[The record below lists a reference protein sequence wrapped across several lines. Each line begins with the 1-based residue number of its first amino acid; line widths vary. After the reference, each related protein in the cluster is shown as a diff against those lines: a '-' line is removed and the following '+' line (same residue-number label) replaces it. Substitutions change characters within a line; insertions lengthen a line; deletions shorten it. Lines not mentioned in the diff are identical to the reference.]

1 MQSSPSV
8 IARCVSARSARPG
21 SILARIA
28 RDGATGL
35 CAVALLSG
43 CSGPWNDPYPD
54 DPPHVREQTI
64 YSAFNARPKHLDPA
78 RAYTSDAYVFVGQI
92 YQPPLQYHY
101 LKRPFEL
108 TGFAASEV
116 PKPRYLDRQGAQ
128 LPADAAAA
136 DVAFSEYDVRIR
148 PGLRYQPHPA
158 LAVDAQGRPLYH
170 ALGPRELAGI
180 HTLGDFAQAG
190 TREVVAADFVH
201 QIKRLAHPRL
211 QSPILG
217 KMANY
222 IVGLGPLAETLRAQA
237 KGLPRDAF
245 IDVDAHSIEGV
256 QVLDRHTFRIRLSGK
271 YPQFVYWLA
280 MPFFAPMPPEADR
293 FYAQPGLARKNI
305 SLDWYPIG
313 SGPYMLAEHDPN
325 RRMVLLA
332 NPHYAAEA
340 YPSEGAPGDR
350 EAGLLSDAGRSLP
363 LTPRIVFTPE
373 KEQIPHWN
381 KFLQGWFDTSGI
393 SSDAFDQAVQMN
405 ESGDIGIS
413 DEMAARGIQLQTSVA
428 TSVFYVG
435 FNWNDAV
442 VGSGG
447 KAGPAERERARK
459 LRHALSL
466 AIDQEEFI
474 SIFRNGRAI
483 PAQGPIAP
491 GIIGF
496 REGEAGVNRYLYDW
510 VDGAPRRKPLSEAKR
525 LLAEAG
531 YPDGRDAKTGQP
543 LVLYLDTTGG
553 GPGARS
559 RIEWYVRQLQKIDV
573 QLVPR
578 LTDWNRFQDKLRQ
591 GNVQLFFL
599 GWNADYPD
607 PENFLFLLY
616 GPEGKV
622 GRDGN
627 NSANYAN
634 PEYDRL
640 FEQMKGMDDGPARQQ
655 VIDRMIE
662 IARHDAPWVWGLH
675 PVDYTLRHGWL
686 LNSKPNS
693 MAQNELK
700 FHRVDGAARA
710 LAQAAWNAPVT
721 WPIGLAALGLVALM
735 LPAWAGYRRR
745 ERRLGRFEHEHAQ
758 DTQRDAGEAGR

>member
-1 MQSSPSV
+1 MPALRAV
-8 IARCVSARSARPG
+8 AARCTVPRPAPSGFVSCTAM
-21 SILARIA
+21 L
-28 RDGATGL
+28 L
-35 CAVALLSG
+35 CACLLLAG
-43 CSGPWNDPYPD
+43 CVGPWNDPYPD
-54 DPPHVREQTI
+54 DDAQVRAQTI

-108 TGFAASEV
+108 TPFAAVEV
-116 PKPRYLDRQGAQ
+116 PRPRYLDSEGRE
-128 LPADAAAA
+128 LPADAPASE
-136 DVAFSEYDVRIR
+136 VAFSVYDVRIR
-148 PGLRYQPHPA
+148 EGLRYQPHPA
-158 LAVDAQGRPLYH
+158 LAVDAAGKPRYH
-170 ALGPRELAGI
+170 ALTPRDLARI
-180 HTLGDFAQAG
+180 HSLQDFPETG

-222 IVGLGPLAETLRAQA
+222 IVGLGPLSERLREQA
-237 KGLPRDAF
+237 KSLPRDAF
-245 IDVDAHSIEGV
+245 IDLESHAIEGV
-256 QVLDRHTFRIRLSGK
+256 TVVDRHTFRIRLKGK

-280 MPFFAPMPPEADR
+280 MPFFSPMPPEADR
-293 FYAQPGLARKNI
+293 FYAQPGLAKKNI
-305 SLDWYPIG
+305 SLDWYPLG
-313 SGPYMLAEHDPN
+313 SGPYMLSEHDPN
-325 RRMVLLA
+325 RRMVLTR
-332 NPHYAAEA
+332 NPHYAGEV

-350 EAGLLSDAGRSLP
+350 EAGLLDDAGRPLP
-363 LTPRIVFTPE
+363 LAPRIVFTLE
-373 KEQIPHWN
+373 KEQIPYWN
-381 KFLQGWFDTSGI
+381 KFLQGWFDSSGI

-413 DEMAARGIQLQTSVA
+413 DEMAARGIRLQTSVA
-428 TSVFYVG
+428 TSVFYAG
-435 FNWNDAV
+435 FNWNDPV

-447 KAGPAERERARK
+447 KAGPVERERARK
-459 LRHALSL
+459 LRHAISL

-483 PAQGPIAP
+483 AAQGPIAP

-496 REGEAGVNRYLYDW
+496 REGEAGLNRYMYDW
-510 VDGAPRRKPLSEAKR
+510 VDGEPRRKPLSEAKR

-543 LVLYLDTTGG
+543 LVLYLDTTAG

-559 RIEWYVRQLQKIDV
+559 RIEWYVRQLQKIDI

-591 GNVQLFFL
+591 GNVQMFFL

-627 NSANYAN
+627 NSANYSN

-655 VIDRMIE
+655 VIDRMVE
-662 IARHDAPWVWGLH
+662 ILRHDAPWVWGLH

-700 FHRVDGAARA
+700 FHRVDGTARA
-710 LAQAAWNAPVT
+710 AAQAAWNDPVV
-721 WPIGLAALGLVALM
+721 WPIGLAGAALVALV

-745 ERRLGRFEHEHAQ
+745 ERRLGRLGAQ
-758 DTQRDAGEAGR
+758 PGAGDAR

>member
-1 MQSSPSV
+1 M
-8 IARCVSARSARPG
+8 RSAR
-21 SILARIA
+21 
-28 RDGATGL
+28 
-35 CAVALLSG
+35 LLSARLRPAGLLLAGLLLAG

-54 DPPHVREQTI
+54 DDAQLRAQTI

-108 TGFAASEV
+108 TGFAAAEV
-116 PKPRYLDRQGAQ
+116 PRPRFLDRDGRE
-128 LPADAAAA
+128 LPPDAPAA
-136 DVAFSEYDVRIR
+136 DVAFSVYDVRIR
-148 PGLRYQPHPA
+148 EGLRYQPHPA
-158 LAVDAQGRPLYH
+158 LAVDAAGRARYH
-170 ALGPRELAGI
+170 ALGPADLAGI
-180 HTLGDFAQAG
+180 HVLDDFRETG

-201 QIKRLAHPRL
+201 QIKRLANPRL

-222 IVGLGPLAETLRAQA
+222 IVGLGPLAGTLREQA
-237 KGLPRDAF
+237 KALPRDAF
-245 IDVDAHSIEGV
+245 IDLEAHSIEGV
-256 QVLDRHTFRIRLSGK
+256 QVVDRYTFRIRLKGK

-293 FYAQPGLARKNI
+293 FYAQPGLAEKNI
-305 SLDWYPIG
+305 SLDWYPLG

-325 RRMVLLA
+325 RRMVLA
-332 NPHYAAEA
+332 RNPGYSGEA
-340 YPSEGAPGDR
+340 YPAEGAPGDR
-350 EAGLLSDAGRSLP
+350 EAGLLDDAGRPLP
-363 LTPRIVFTPE
+363 LAPRIVFTLE
-373 KEQIPHWN
+373 KEQIPYWN
-381 KFLQGWFDTSGI
+381 KFLQGWFDKSGI

-405 ESGDIGIS
+405 ETGDIGIS
-413 DEMAARGIQLQTSVA
+413 DEMASRGIRLQTSVA
-428 TSVFYVG
+428 TSVFYLG
-435 FNWNDAV
+435 FNWN
-442 VGSGG
+442 
-447 KAGPAERERARK
+447 
-459 LRHALSL
+459 
-466 AIDQEEFI
+466 
-474 SIFRNGRAI
+474 
-483 PAQGPIAP
+483 
-491 GIIGF
+491 
-496 REGEAGVNRYLYDW
+496 
-510 VDGAPRRKPLSEAKR
+510 
-525 LLAEAG
+525 
-531 YPDGRDAKTGQP
+531 
-543 LVLYLDTTGG
+543 
-553 GPGARS
+553 
-559 RIEWYVRQLQKIDV
+559 EWYLRQLQKIDV

-591 GNVQLFFL
+591 GNVQMFFL

-627 NSANYAN
+627 NSANYSN

-655 VIDRMIE
+655 VIDRMVE
-662 IARHDAPWVWGLH
+662 ILRHDAPWVWGLH

-700 FHRVDGAARA
+700 YHRVDGAARA
-710 LAQAAWNAPVT
+710 AAQASWNAPVV
-721 WPIGLAALGLVALM
+721 WPIGLAGIALVALV

-745 ERRLGRFEHEHAQ
+745 ERRLGRLEEPGSG
-758 DTQRDAGEAGR
+758 DVRR

>member
-1 MQSSPSV
+1 MPAARPVTARSSRPESIV
-8 IARCVSARSARPG
+8 ATIARYG
-21 SILARIA
+21 LAC
-28 RDGATGL
+28 L
-35 CAVALLSG
+35 CAGVLLAG

-54 DPPHVREQTI
+54 DSAQVREQTI
-64 YSAFNARPKHLDPA
+64 YAAFNQRPKHLDPA

-108 TGFAASEV
+108 TGFAATEV
-116 PKPRYLDRQGAQ
+116 PRPRYLDRQGRE
-128 LPADAAAA
+128 LPADAPASE
-136 DVAFSEYDVRIR
+136 VAFSVYDVRIR

-158 LAVDAQGRPLYH
+158 LALDAQGRPLYH
-170 ALGPRELAGI
+170 ALGAAQLAGI
-180 HTLGDFAQAG
+180 HTLRDFPQTG

-222 IVGLGPLAETLRAQA
+222 IVGLGPLAETLREQA
-237 KGLPRDAF
+237 KLLPRDAF
-245 IDVDAHSIEGV
+245 IDIEAHSIEGV
-256 QVLDRHTFRIRLSGK
+256 QVVDRHTFRVRLAGK

-293 FYAQPGLARKNI
+293 FYAQPGLAKKNI

-313 SGPYMLAEHDPN
+313 SGPYMLTENNPS
-325 RRMVLLA
+325 RRMVLER
-332 NPHYAAEA
+332 NPHYAGEV

-350 EAGLLSDAGRSLP
+350 EAGLLADAGRPLP
-363 LTPRIVFTPE
+363 LAPRLVFTLE
-373 KEQIPHWN
+373 KEQIPYWN

-413 DEMAARGIQLQTSVA
+413 DGMAARGIRLQTSVA

-435 FNWNDAV
+435 FNWNDPV

-459 LRHALSL
+459 LRHAVSL

-491 GIIGF
+491 GLIGF
-496 REGEAGVNRYLYDW
+496 RDGEDGVNRYMYDW
-510 VDGAPRRKPLSEAKR
+510 VDGLPRRKPLTEAKR

-531 YPDGRDAKTGQP
+531 YPDGRDARTGQP

-616 GPEGKV
+616 GPEGKA

-655 VIDRMIE
+655 VIDRMVE

-700 FHRVDGAARA
+700 YHRVDGAARA
-710 LAQAAWNAPVT
+710 AAQAAWNDPAI
-721 WPIGLAALGLVALM
+721 WPIGLAVLGLLALV

-745 ERRLGRFEHEHAQ
+745 ERRAGRFERLGWHKP
-758 DTQRDAGEAGR
+758 QRDVGGRGAGDPGR

>member
-1 MQSSPSV
+1 MPASSDV
-8 IARCVSARSARPG
+8 AARCPVPRSVLPWIGRWP
-21 SILARIA
+21 LA
-28 RDGATGL
+28 T
-35 CAVALLSG
+35 LLACVLLVG

-54 DPPHVREQTI
+54 DDRQVRSQTI
-64 YSAFNARPKHLDPA
+64 YSAFSARPKHLDPA

-108 TGFAASEV
+108 TGFAAAEV
-116 PKPRYLDRQGAQ
+116 PRPRYLDSQGRE
-128 LPADAAAA
+128 LPADAPASE
-136 DVAFSEYDVRIR
+136 VAFSVYDVRIR
-148 PGLRYQPHPA
+148 EGLRYQPHPA
-158 LAVDAQGRPLYH
+158 LAVDAAGKPRYH
-170 ALGPRELAGI
+170 ALTPGELSRI
-180 HTLGDFAQAG
+180 HTLQDFPEAG

-201 QIKRLAHPRL
+201 QMKRLANPRL

-222 IVGLGPLAETLRAQA
+222 IVGLGPLSERLREQA
-237 KGLPRDAF
+237 KSLPRDAF
-245 IDVDAHSIEGV
+245 IDLEPHAIEGV
-256 QVLDRHTFRIRLSGK
+256 TVVDRHTFRIRIKGK

-280 MPFFAPMPPEADR
+280 MPFFSPMPPEADR
-293 FYAQPGLARKNI
+293 FYAQPGLAKKNI
-305 SLDWYPIG
+305 SLDWYPLG
-313 SGPYMLAEHDPN
+313 SGPYMLSEHDPN
-325 RRMVLLA
+325 RRMVLSR
-332 NPHYAAEA
+332 NPNFAGEV

-350 EAGLLSDAGRSLP
+350 EAGLLDDAGRPLP
-363 LTPRIVFTPE
+363 LASRIVFTLE
-373 KEQIPHWN
+373 KEQIPYWN
-381 KFLQGWFDTSGI
+381 KFLQGWFDSSGI

-413 DEMAARGIQLQTSVA
+413 DEMAARGIRLQTSVA
-428 TSVFYVG
+428 TSVFYAG
-435 FNWNDAV
+435 FNWNDPV

-447 KAGPAERERARK
+447 KAGPAEREPARK
-459 LRHALSL
+459 LRHAISL

-483 PAQGPIAP
+483 AAQGPIAP

-496 REGEAGVNRYLYDW
+496 REGEAGLNRYIYDW
-510 VDGAPRRKPLSEAKR
+510 VDGEPRRKPLSEAKR

-531 YPDGRDAKTGQP
+531 YPNGRDAKTGQP
-543 LVLYLDTTGG
+543 LVLYLDTTAG

-559 RIEWYVRQLQKIDV
+559 RIEWYVRQLQKIDI

-591 GNVQLFFL
+591 GNVQMFFL

-627 NSANYAN
+627 NSANYSN

-655 VIDRMIE
+655 VIDRMVE
-662 IARHDAPWVWGLH
+662 ILRHDAPWVWGLH

-710 LAQAAWNAPVT
+710 AAQAAWNDPVV
-721 WPIGLAALGLVALM
+721 WPIGLAGVAVAALV

-745 ERRLGRFEHEHAQ
+745 ERRLGRV
-758 DTQRDAGEAGR
+758 DARGSAGDAR

>member
-1 MQSSPSV
+1 MRFLPAVATRCSTLRSPSPAGV
-8 IARCVSARSARPG
+8 L
-21 SILARIA
+21 LA
-28 RDGATGL
+28 
-35 CAVALLSG
+35 CLLLAG

-54 DPPHVREQTI
+54 DDARLRADTL

-108 TGFAASEV
+108 IGFAATEV
-116 PKPRYLDRQGAQ
+116 PRPRFLDRQGRE
-128 LPADAAAA
+128 LPADAPAA
-136 DVAFSEYDVRIR
+136 DVAYSVYDVRIR
-148 PGLRYQPHPA
+148 EGLRYQPHPA
-158 LAVDAQGRPLYH
+158 LAVDASGRPRYH
-170 ALGPRELAGI
+170 ALGPAELARI
-180 HTLGDFAQAG
+180 RVLEDFPETG

-222 IVGLGPLAETLRAQA
+222 IVGLGALSEQLREQA
-237 KGLPRDAF
+237 RSLPRDAF
-245 IDVDAHSIEGV
+245 IDLEPYSIEGV
-256 QVLDRHTFRIRLSGK
+256 QVVDRHTFRIRLKGK

-293 FYAQPGLARKNI
+293 FYAQPGLAKKNI
-305 SLDWYPIG
+305 SLDWYPLG

-325 RRMVLLA
+325 RRMVLA
-332 NPHYAAEA
+332 RNPGYSGEV
-340 YPSEGAPGDR
+340 YPAQGAPGDR
-350 EAGLLSDAGRSLP
+350 EAGLLDDAGRPLP
-363 LTPRIVFTPE
+363 LAPRIVFTLE
-373 KEQIPHWN
+373 KEQIPYWN
-381 KFLQGWFDTSGI
+381 KFLQGWFDNSGI
-393 SSDAFDQAVQMN
+393 SSDAFDQAVQM
-405 ESGDIGIS
+405 SGAGDIGIS
-413 DEMAARGIQLQTSVA
+413 EAMAARGIRLQTSVA
-428 TSVFYVG
+428 TSVFYLG
-435 FNWNDAV
+435 FNWNDPV
-442 VGSGG
+442 VGSAG
-447 KAGPAERERARK
+447 KAEPAARERARK
-459 LRHALSL
+459 LRHAVSL

-496 REGEAGVNRYLYDW
+496 RDGEEGLNRHMYDW
-510 VDGAPRRKPLSEAKR
+510 VDGAPRRRPLADARR

-531 YPDGRDAKTGQP
+531 YPDGRDANTGQP
-543 LVLYLDTTGG
+543 LVLYLDTTAG

-627 NSANYAN
+627 NSANYSN
-634 PEYDRL
+634 PDYDRL
-640 FEQMKGMDDGPARQQ
+640 FEQMKGMEDGPDRQR
-655 VIDRMIE
+655 VIDRMVAIL
-662 IARHDAPWVWGLH
+662 RHDAPWVWGLH
-675 PVDYTLRHGWL
+675 PVDYTLRHGWM

-693 MAQNELK
+693 MAQNTLK
-700 FHRVDGAARA
+700 YHRVDGAARSA
-710 LAQAAWNAPVT
+710 AQAAWNAPVL
-721 WPIGLAALGLVALM
+721 WPVGLAAAALVALV

-745 ERRLGRFEHEHAQ
+745 ERRPGRMGAPGGGGA
-758 DTQRDAGEAGR
+758 RR